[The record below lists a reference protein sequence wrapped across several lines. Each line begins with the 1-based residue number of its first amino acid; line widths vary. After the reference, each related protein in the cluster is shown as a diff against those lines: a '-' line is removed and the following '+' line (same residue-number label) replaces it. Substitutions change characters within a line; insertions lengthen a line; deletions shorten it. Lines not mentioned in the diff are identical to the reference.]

1 MPSGNHLSEHCCA
14 IAIDSS
20 IYVLCVL
27 FSFNRRYSEHL
38 ARYNR
43 INAGREYLTN
53 MKLTAK
59 GEGKYKAQLAT
70 FQYISYLIN
79 RK

>member
-1 MPSGNHLSEHCCA
+1 MPSGNHISEH
-14 IAIDSS
+14 SS
-20 IYVLCVL
+20 IYVLCV

-38 ARYNR
+38 ARYNG
-43 INAGREYLTN
+43 INASREYLTN
-53 MKLTAK
+53 MKSTAK
-59 GEGKYKAQLAT
+59 GEGKYKAQLVT

>member
-1 MPSGNHLSEHCCA
+1 MPSGNHISEHRCM

-20 IYVLCVL
+20 IYVLCV
-27 FSFNRRYSEHL
+27 FSFDRRYSEHL

-43 INAGREYLTN
+43 INASREYLTN
-53 MKLTAK
+53 MKLTAER
-59 GEGKYKAQLAT
+59 GGKYKAQLVM
-70 FQYISYLIN
+70 FQYMSYLIN